1 VHGSMPTWKDLFIIQ
16 LVVLPFKI
24 AKWVWRIIAP
34 LPDMGTEERIELEC
48 KRAGISREEYDKRVQ
63 VFMERQEKLRSSSKF
78 KRSQRMTKKI
88 LYERG
93 ALKATSSVRAH

>member
-24 AKWVWRIIAP
+24 AKWVWRIFVP
-34 LPDMGTEERIELEC
+34 LPDWGTEERIELEC
-48 KRAGISREEYDKRVQ
+48 KRAGITREEYDKRIQ
-63 VFMERQEKLRSSSKF
+63 MYTERQEKLRGSSKY
-78 KRSQRMTKKI
+78 KRSRRMMKKI
-88 LYERG
+88 LYEQG